1 MGGRLGRQE
10 KIFTQGYIS
19 IQGRSVAPERAATSA
34 AMADANPYA
43 GNRAGEN
50 FNPAKPG
57 GQTANAMVDYA
68 TPYVGPEMMAH
79 GKSGIRAI
87 IELKTLTACVVVGVL
102 LLIISMIIFGVE
114 KKNCPGAGG
123 LMGSFWCT
131 LVATFVFL
139 GGFLY
144 VALDRKKNKYSEAA
158 KRAPPGSAA

>member
-1 MGGRLGRQE
+1 M
-10 KIFTQGYIS
+10 
-19 IQGRSVAPERAATSA
+19 AA
-34 AMADANPYA
+34 DPYA
-43 GNRAGEN
+43 GTRATEA
-50 FNPAKPG
+50 FNEDRLG
-57 GQTANAMVDYA
+57 GQTANYLARGV

-87 IELKTLTACVVVGVL
+87 MELKTLTACVVVGVL

-123 LMGSFWCT
+123 LMGAFWCT

-144 VALDRKKNKYSEAA
+144 VALDKKKNKYSEAA
-158 KRAPPGSAA
+158 KRA